1 MTPEQRFDRLER
13 IAHLFCEAADRCSEQ
28 TAKLKRYMQAQVE
41 HEAARTDARALPSD
55 GDRQETFQRAVE
67 NLNQAREEF
76 RQTLATKRRRRPGL
90 S

>member
-13 IAHLFCEAADRCSEQ
+13 IAHLVIEAAERCGEQ

-41 HEAARTDARALPSD
+41 HEAARSQARELPND
-55 GDRQETFQRAVE
+55 PDRQEAFQRAVE

-76 RQTLATKRRRRPGL
+76 RQTLRARRRRPPV